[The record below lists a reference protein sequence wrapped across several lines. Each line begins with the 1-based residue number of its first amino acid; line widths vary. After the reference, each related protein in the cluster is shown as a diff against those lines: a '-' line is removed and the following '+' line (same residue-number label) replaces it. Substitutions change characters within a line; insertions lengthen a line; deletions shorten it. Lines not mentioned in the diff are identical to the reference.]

1 MRKTA
6 RSCRKGFSLVEVS
19 LALLV
24 VGVGM
29 MGAFALFPAG
39 LDAGKLAMADSRA
52 SLFSDE
58 AFDSLRILSAAGTNL
73 TGVTDYRDAV
83 PMGPGS
89 DFWSADGAAPSP
101 LAPRVTDKTWPGTQ
115 IWTNL
120 YAGSVTNSRYAGT
133 WQFGLTTPVPDHAF
147 RYRFACAPHSDTN
160 LARIRQARL
169 MVWPGEFGPTE
180 TNEAYTFYTEYYDF
194 GM

>member
-6 RSCRKGFSLVEVS
+6 QTGRAGFSLVEVS

-29 MGAFALFPAG
+29 MGAFALFPVG
-39 LDAGKLAMADSRA
+39 LDAGKLALEDSRA

-58 AFDSLRILSAAGTNL
+58 AFDSIRTLSVAGTNL

-83 PMGPGS
+83 SAGPGS
-89 DFWSADGAAPSP
+89 DFWSASGTGPSL
-101 LAPRVTDKTWPGTQ
+101 LAPRVTDKTWSGTEL
-115 IWTNL
+115 WTNI
-120 YAGSVTNSRYAGT
+120 YSGSVTNSRYAGT
-133 WQFGLTTPVPDHAF
+133 WQFALTTPIPDYAF
-147 RYRFACAPHSDTN
+147 RYRLECAPHSNTN
-160 LARIRQARL
+160 LFRIRQARL
-169 MVWPGEFGPTE
+169 SVWPGEFGAT
-180 TNEAYTFYTEYYDF
+180 TNSDFVFYTELYDF

>member
-58 AFDSLRILSAAGTNL
+58 AFDSLRILAAAGTNL
-73 TGVTDYRDAV
+73 TGVTDFRDAV

-89 DFWSADGAAPSP
+89 DFWSADSAAPSL
-101 LAPRVTDKTWPGTQ
+101 LAPRVTDKTWPGTGV
-115 IWTNL
+115 WTNL
-120 YAGSVTNSRYAGT
+120 YAGSVTNSRYAAT
-133 WQFGLTTPVPDHAF
+133 WRFSLAAAVPDHAF
-147 RYRFACAPHSDTN
+147 RYRLTCAQHPGLS
-160 LARIRQARL
+160 RVKQARL
-169 MVWPGEFGPTE
+169 MVWPGEFGPTD
-180 TNEAYTFYTEYYDF
+180 TNEAYSFYTEIYDF